1 MRSSS
6 SFIALLVGLLV
17 SGGVAGESRGVPFQ
31 PAANGRQIIASA
43 SSLRR
48 GYSDTAAVVEL
59 RAWSQ
64 MVDDWWHAGELTR
77 VSVEPDA
84 LVNGHTHEHFQQTH
98 LGVPIW
104 SGDLRRQLNG
114 FGQVESIFGTYYPS
128 VEVNVTP
135 VVADARAAVL
145 LGEAGGGPPG
155 PVSPTDLA
163 IVPTDRG
170 FRLTWTGRV
179 VSLKD
184 RVMRRI
190 FLDAIT
196 GALLFSYDDT
206 WRQDSAAVFDMRGD
220 ATRVTRVLAGLL
232 RVSAAETEAA
242 HEPPAGLTPADA
254 QSALLTAQE
263 FFLARFGRRGL
274 ATRARPVRLMIN
286 AQRQDD
292 GAYFGGG
299 DIVLGTRAASHPPA
313 NLVALVAHEL
323 AHGVTEYSSNLIY
336 LNESGALNEA
346 FSEIMALSA
355 KQYAQD
361 AGRAAADEVSSSVSL
376 MTQVFTLAVRDV
388 GSDQRDKVERVIYR
402 AFTSLLPSNAT
413 FEMAKWATVQAAVD
427 LYGAGSDVE
436 RALAAAWT
444 TVGR

>member
-1 MRSSS
+1 MRSSNS
-6 SFIALLVGLLV
+6 LVALLLA
-17 SGGVAGESRGVPFQ
+17 GGVVAGESRGLPFQ

-48 GYSDTAAVVEL
+48 GYSDTAAVVDL

-64 MVDDWWHAGELTR
+64 LVDDWWRAGELTR
-77 VSVEPDA
+77 GSVEPDA
-84 LVNGHTHEHFQQTH
+84 LVNGHTHERFQQTH

-104 SGDLRRQLNG
+104 SGDVRRQLNG
-114 FGQVESIFGTYYPS
+114 FGQAESIFGTYYPG

-135 VVADARAAVL
+135 VVAAARAAVL

-155 PVSPTDLA
+155 PVSPTDLT

-170 FRLTWTGRV
+170 FRLAWTGRV

-184 RVMRRI
+184 SVRRRV
-190 FLDAIT
+190 FLDALT
-196 GALLFSYDDT
+196 GAVLFDYDDT
-206 WRQDSAAVFDMRGD
+206 WRQESAAVFDMRGD

-232 RVSAAETEAA
+232 NVTAAETEAA
-242 HEPPAGLTPADA
+242 HDPPVGLAPADA
-254 QSALLTAQE
+254 QSAWQTVQE
-263 FFLARFGRRGL
+263 FFVARFGRRGL

-286 AQRQDD
+286 VERQDD

-299 DIVLGTRAASHPPA
+299 DIVLGTRAARYPPA
-313 NLVALVAHEL
+313 NLAALVAHEV
-323 AHGVTEYSSNLIY
+323 AHGITEYNANLIY
-336 LNESGALNEA
+336 LNESGELNEA

-361 AGRAAADEVSSSVSL
+361 AGRAAADENSSSRRLV
-376 MTQVFTLAVRDV
+376 TQVFTLAVRDV
-388 GSDQRDKVERVIYR
+388 GTDQRDKIERVMYR

-413 FEMAKWATVQAAVD
+413 FEMAKWATIQAAVD

-436 RALAAAWT
+436 RALAAAWAT
-444 TVGR
+444 AGR